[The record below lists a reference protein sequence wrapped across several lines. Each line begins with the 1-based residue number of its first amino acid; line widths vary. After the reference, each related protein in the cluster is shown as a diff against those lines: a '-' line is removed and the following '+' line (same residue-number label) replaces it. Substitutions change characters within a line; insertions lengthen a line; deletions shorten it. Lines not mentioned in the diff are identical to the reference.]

1 MGYFD
6 KVINE
11 YSRAQEDRV
20 QQEIKDAKTHDS
32 SQISALIRKT
42 LDAGHNVYL
51 GTDWHLWRFDKKKR
65 TIFKRSDFSSIINAY
80 KNTVKDEDL
89 FIYMGDLID
98 GECEPIKSQLAEII
112 HSLPG
117 TKILVRGNND
127 LFPDTDYNN
136 MGFKYVTPKFIW
148 DNIMFSHM
156 PQKHNNRMNIHGH
169 IHGYATYWLPYNNMI
184 DVAYCN
190 GRKEPVTL
198 QKVINSIDKYRT
210 KAKVIPEKFEQEF
223 AHM

>member
-6 KVINE
+6 KIISE

-98 GECEPIKSQLAEII
+98 GECEPIKAQLAEII
-112 HSLPG
+112 QSLPG
-117 TKILVRGNND
+117 TKVLVRGNND

-169 IHGYATYWLPYNNMI
+169 LHNFRNFHVMYNNHV
-184 DVAYCN
+184 DVAALN
-190 GRKEPVTL
+190 GRKVPV
-198 QKVINSIDKYRT
+198 KIGDVIAYQPTYAKNINVVYDKIEEWYID
-210 KAKVIPEKFEQEF
+210 I
-223 AHM
+223 

>member
-1 MGYFD
+1 MEFFD
-6 KVINE
+6 KVILE
-11 YSRAQEDRV
+11 YSRAHEEAV
-20 QQEIKDAKTHDS
+20 GKEIKESGTHDS
-32 SQISALIRKT
+32 YKISKLIKST

-51 GTDWHLWRFDKKKR
+51 GTDWHLWRFDKNKR
-65 TIFKRSDFSSIINAY
+65 KIFKRSDFDKIISAY
-80 KNTVKDEDL
+80 KSTVTNDDL

-98 GECEPIKSQLAEII
+98 GECESVKNQLSELLQ
-112 HSLPG
+112 SLPG
-117 TKILVRGNND
+117 TKVIVRGNND
-127 LFPDTDYNN
+127 LFPDEYYIQS
-136 MGFKYVTPKFIW
+136 GFKIITPKFIW
-148 DNIMFSHM
+148 DNILFSHM

-210 KAKVIPEKFEQEF
+210 KAKVIPERFEQEF
-223 AHM
+223 AFM